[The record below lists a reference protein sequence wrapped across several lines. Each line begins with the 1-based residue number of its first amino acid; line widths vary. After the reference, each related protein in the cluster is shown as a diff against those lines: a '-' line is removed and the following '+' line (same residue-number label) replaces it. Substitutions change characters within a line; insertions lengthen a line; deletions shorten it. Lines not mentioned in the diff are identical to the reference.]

1 MDSVKQDWRSLS
13 KWKNAV
19 VVAWETPAPPSITSA
34 RDVAEYLRSIAREYE
49 ELQGEAGAKN
59 ADFREVWQKDVE
71 KFVVVAWF
79 CNAKVSGVSAHVE
92 NIEELLVEK
101 GFDCKVLKYFP
112 RGEDFNE
119 EGDCFKDCVK
129 ILETVDGD
137 YVDINEIYSP
147 LSVIQYYKGD
157 QLKGECENPNSH
169 LE

>member
-19 VVAWETPAPPSITSA
+19 VVAWTTPAPPGVTSA

-49 ELQGEAGAKN
+49 VR
-59 ADFREVWQKDVE
+59 ADYREVWQKDME

-79 CNAKVSGVSAHVE
+79 CDAKVSGISAHVE
-92 NIEELLVEK
+92 NIEELLAEK
-101 GFDCKVLKYFP
+101 GFDCEVLKYFP
-112 RGEDFNE
+112 KGEGFNE
-119 EGDCFKDCVK
+119 EEDCFKDCVK

-137 YVDINEIYSP
+137 YVDISEVYSP
-147 LSVIQYYKGD
+147 LSVIQHYNGY
-157 QLKGECENPNSH
+157 QLKGECENTNRH

>member
-19 VVAWETPAPPSITSA
+19 VVAWTTPAPPGVTSA

-49 ELQGEAGAKN
+49 VR
-59 ADFREVWQKDVE
+59 ADYREVWQKDME

-79 CNAKVSGVSAHVE
+79 CDAKVSGVSAHVE
-92 NIEELLVEK
+92 NIEELLAEK
-101 GFDCKVLKYFP
+101 GFDCEVLKYFP
-112 RGEDFNE
+112 KGEGFNE
-119 EGDCFKDCVK
+119 EEDCFKDCVK

-137 YVDINEIYSP
+137 YVDISEVYSP
-147 LSVIQYYKGD
+147 LSVIQHYNGY
-157 QLKGECENPNSH
+157 QLKGECENTNRH